1 VHVFVQLRVLDGS
14 EGDKRVH
21 GVVSDGSP
29 SPDHD
34 RSRMRAMR
42 HTRLGKPFPQ
52 LLRISFALVGLSMG
66 LLSGL
71 LDGWLHGWGLPIL
84 VAATAVVIP
93 ATYYRSQ
100 WRHAWF
106 WMVIAPLVVLQAP
119 MLIVSKP
126 LMDQLKFVSLVGFAI
141 LDASLV
147 VVAVNW
153 MSPKSHEND

>member
-1 VHVFVQLRVLDGS
+1 
-14 EGDKRVH
+14 
-21 GVVSDGSP
+21 
-29 SPDHD
+29 
-34 RSRMRAMR
+34 
-42 HTRLGKPFPQ
+42 
-52 LLRISFALVGLSMG
+52 MG

-100 WRHAWF
+100 WHHAWF
-106 WMVIAPLVVLQAP
+106 WMVIV